1 MWELDP
7 PIIRPGFRN
16 KSTIFAFI
24 KKTSVML
31 RKHAYFLVIGFL
43 LLLAACSKNTSKPNG
58 SSNSTQLVGNY
69 DFLYMTTNINVTESA
84 SYLGQT
90 ATVVILSGYK
100 TQQNTGTVVFS
111 ADSAMGNGIGYSYDT
126 TAMVIETDPGAAP
139 DTTVQAFAGSV
150 PATTSTSKYQVIGTD
165 SVYFPGGV
173 LGAGGITTGAPAAIA
188 PPTGGHFTVKGDTL
202 TITTKIN
209 QTYPDNINGIPTT
222 ATANVN
228 ATIILLKQ

>member
-1 MWELDP
+1 
-7 PIIRPGFRN
+7 
-16 KSTIFAFI
+16 
-24 KKTSVML
+24 ML

-69 DFLYMTTNINVTESA
+69 NFLYMTTNINVTESV

-90 ATVVILSGYK
+90 ASVLILSGYK
-100 TQQNTGTVVFS
+100 TQQNTGTVVFT
-111 ADSAMGNGIGYSYDT
+111 ADSAIGNGIGYSYDT
-126 TAMVIETDPGAAP
+126 TATVIQTSPGLP
-139 DTTVQAFAGSV
+139 SDTTVQAFTGSV
-150 PATTSTSKYQVIGTD
+150 PATSSTSKYQIIGTD

-173 LGAGGITTGAPAAIA
+173 LGAGGISGAPAAVA
-188 PPTGGHFTVKGDTL
+188 PPTGGHFTIKGDTL

-209 QTYPDNINGIPTT
+209 QTYPDNINGVPTT

-228 ATIILLKQ
+228 ATIVMLKQ